1 MRRRKKYLKYGM
13 NIMRNVRGI
22 ILCMAVLG
30 GQTGGFQLVYGSAEN
45 AGYSEFQSFDTG
57 GFDMDI
63 GEGTGQFPDNWD
75 SADSGSGSQIDDG
88 RSYGDYGDYSESGNT
103 GGDVEISGLGSAAGN
118 GESDWSGNNDTWQ
131 DSTQWGNT
139 QTESGNYYGTDNG
152 ENAGSGNS
160 ENSGSTGSIS
170 WNESNYGTE
179 DSFQISGSTNS
190 GDNRNTGN
198 HRSEA
203 TLTPKISA
211 SPTPVL
217 TRKPE
222 KTKNPT
228 YPPKVSKSPR
238 ISPASQK
245 QQKLALFYYRTD
257 KTADA

>member
-1 MRRRKKYLKYGM
+1 M
-13 NIMRNVRGI
+13 NIMRNVGGI

-45 AGYSEFQSFDTG
+45 AGYNELQSFDTG

-190 GDNRNTGN
+190 GDNRNTRN
-198 HRSEA
+198 HRSIIDMF
-203 TLTPKISA
+203 K
-211 SPTPVL
+211 
-217 TRKPE
+217 
-222 KTKNPT
+222 
-228 YPPKVSKSPR
+228 
-238 ISPASQK
+238 
-245 QQKLALFYYRTD
+245 F
-257 KTADA
+257 